1 MNNFKKKNIVILS
14 VIALSG
20 CMFLLASASGGG
32 NRPAADINS
41 VNEKNQPATDMQSAG
56 ESLSIADSN
65 LFKNSDYS
73 TSGNE
78 LFFRM
83 LLSVLVVAA
92 LGVAAVVLSRK
103 VFPRISS
110 LQGKKIRI
118 TETVYLGPRRSVHL
132 LEVGRKQF
140 LIGCTNENI
149 NTLADLTGIS
159 TDLPPQKDK

>member
-1 MNNFKKKNIVILS
+1 MNNFKKKNIIILS
-14 VIALSG
+14 VLALLG
-20 CMFLLASASGGG
+20 CLLLLASASGGG
-32 NRPAADINS
+32 NQTADTYLINAKKQS
-41 VNEKNQPATDMQSAG
+41 TSDLQSAG
-56 ESLSIADSN
+56 RSLSIADSN
-65 LFKNSDYS
+65 LFINSDYK

-78 LFFRM
+78 LFFKM
-83 LLSVLVVAA
+83 LLSVFIVAA

-132 LEVGRKQF
+132 LEVGARQF

-149 NTLADLTGIS
+149 NTLAELTGTEYIK
-159 TDLPPQKDK
+159 QKAQES

>member
-14 VIALSG
+14 ILALVG
-20 CMFLLASASGGG
+20 CLFLLASASSGSSG
-32 NRPAADINS
+32 AAEVNS
-41 VNEKNQPATDMQSAG
+41 VNIKNQSTSNLQSASS
-56 ESLSIADSN
+56 SLSITDSN
-65 LFKNSDYS
+65 LFKNTGYN

-78 LFFRM
+78 LFLKM
-83 LLSVLVVAA
+83 LLSILIVAA
-92 LGVAAVVLSRK
+92 LGVAVVVLSRK

-132 LEVGRKQF
+132 LEVGDRQF

-149 NTLADLTGIS
+149 NTLAELTGTELRKEKALES
-159 TDLPPQKDK
+159 